1 MSVQTYNQLLTMPLC
16 EIFKNITNENSHNLF
31 NQPLTINFLL
41 NDPIF
46 VDSQFFYRNYNIN
59 NEIVYETKDKLSCI
73 TFGDFELLCKTK
85 EINILS
91 ILKN

>member
-1 MSVQTYNQLLTMPLC
+1 MSVQTYNELITMLLG

-46 VDSQFFYRNYNIN
+46 INNQFFIEIITYNKGI
-59 NEIVYETKDKLSCI
+59 
-73 TFGDFELLCKTK
+73 F
-85 EINILS
+85 S
-91 ILKN
+91 IGFSTMYIH

>member
-1 MSVQTYNQLLTMPLC
+1 MSVQTYNQLITMPLG

-46 VDSQFFYRNYNIN
+46 VNNQFFYMLLYLIQVLNNHVIDNIFYNIIHNLN
-59 NEIVYETKDKLSCI
+59 N
-73 TFGDFELLCKTK
+73 LL
-85 EINILS
+85 
-91 ILKN
+91 